1 VFLQD
6 GVQDYVKVMAILE
19 IYSYDKEG
27 TVFPC
32 HNGRSFF
39 QSWRISVSGSRFS
52 NSSMC
57 VWKWLRLRSQIPA
70 FLASIMEQ
78 NLFPVFQFSV

>member
-39 QSWRISVSGSRFS
+39 QS
-52 NSSMC
+52 
-57 VWKWLRLRSQIPA
+57 
-70 FLASIMEQ
+70 
-78 NLFPVFQFSV
+78 